1 MRILFNVNTLKHNKI
16 IKELNAYWQTLDYPQ
31 CRMGKKKKAM
41 LYCDRYSFWVDRYS
55 VTISDHYMNLTEKE
69 QEEILTM
76 LNMVFK
82 DNIKGYLDNY
92 EGHDSK
98 ELISIIEKNK
108 NVVKIKH
115 TTPCRYNKKKVSDCK
130 ALVDTI
136 PETEENKETLQVLKN
151 ILDDVYK
158 NTYGKEE

>member
-1 MRILFNVNTLKHNKI
+1 
-16 IKELNAYWQTLDYPQ
+16 
-31 CRMGKKKKAM
+31 
-41 LYCDRYSFWVDRYS
+41 
-55 VTISDHYMNLTEKE
+55 
-69 QEEILTM
+69 M

-82 DNIKGYLDNY
+82 DNVKGYLDNY
-92 EGHDSK
+92 EGYDSK

-108 NVVKIKH
+108 NVVKMKH